1 MPLAAF
7 ARTRELLDMDFP
19 GRPAFWQSGYSLIP
33 DFARRANIFS
43 DTSLAL
49 ALPGN
54 PNTAVSFGI
63 GMDRNGSRWSPHH
76 SDPSDLLRSAK
87 YSDVRSPSQLADLA
101 A

>member
-63 GMDRNGSRWSPHH
+63 GMDRNGSRWSPIIPIRPIF
-76 SDPSDLLRSAK
+76 SDPPNIPMSGPPVSL
-87 YSDVRSPSQLADLA
+87 PI
-101 A
+101 